1 MKKIL
6 FTLLSFVLI
15 CSAAQARKVSGT
27 VTSGEEKLSAVIVT
41 DGKNFTQT
49 KPNGKFKFEIED
61 DAQFVYIITP
71 SGYAGD
77 WSSGVPAFY
86 QTAEGKSKF
95 AFDLKKLKSD
105 GSSMYNLIAVGDPQP
120 RTDAHFEIFA
130 GKPLDELSQTAQ
142 SLEGLTIGFSLGD
155 MCWDVL
161 PLLDKWKG
169 AITRTGIPFYPVVGN
184 HDHDRDA
191 SGDLNGTAAY
201 RAKMGPENYAFWVGK
216 DMVIALDNI
225 IYDAKRKYKEGYADH
240 VLRFVKGLMAY
251 VPMSA
256 DLYIAQ
262 HSPVMGRVGNT
273 TKIIN
278 ANDLFSLVRGHKV
291 NFISGHNHVNDNFQ
305 YETNISEHNVAAI
318 CGSWWDTQHCKDG
331 TPRGFKV
338 FTKKDGKL
346 SWYFKAEGHDKDF
359 QVEIFKPGQMPMHS
373 NSVVANVWDWDPQWK
388 VEWYE
393 DGRYMGAMDRVTD
406 KSPLYTKEINAAYK
420 GKTISEYKLPATAQ
434 HYFAAT
440 PSQYA
445 KKVMVTVESRF
456 GQSWVYEID
465 MTDYVDVQAHRGGAG
480 LMPENTIEA
489 MKNCLD
495 MGVNTLEM
503 DMVMTAD
510 GKIVV
515 SHESYFH
522 HRYSIRPDGTYVQ
535 KDDPK
540 EYIYKMTYDQVAKYD
555 VGSRPT
561 DTWPDKK
568 CFPAVKPLAEDLIT
582 FVENYTKE
590 NGLSPVRY
598 NIEIKSSQADGQS
611 INWANY
617 DKLADA
623 IMRLLVKF
631 KLDDRLVVQCFDER
645 TLNYIQPKYPEIN
658 FSYLVRKNTGLDFDG
673 FMAKL
678 KFTPAW
684 LSPDHAIVDEE
695 LVRKCHEK
703 GIKIVPWTVDDPEE
717 IKRMIDL
724 KVDAIIS
731 NYPDRVLMQTRG
743 Y

>member
-27 VTSGEEKLSAVIVT
+27 VTSGEEKLSGVIVT
-41 DGKNFTQT
+41 DGTNFTQT

-71 SGYAGD
+71 SGYAAD

-86 QTAEGKSKF
+86 RTAEGVSKF
-95 AFDLKKLKSD
+95 SFDLKKLEGD
-105 GSSMYNLIAVGDPQP
+105 GSIYNLIAVGDPQP

-130 GKPLDELSQTAQ
+130 GKPLDDLAATAQ
-142 SLEGLTIGFSLGD
+142 SLEGITIGFSLGD

-201 RAKMGPENYAFWVGK
+201 RAKMGPENYAFWVGN

-240 VLRFVKGLMAY
+240 VLRFVKGLLKY
-251 VPMSA
+251 VPMSS
-256 DLYIAQ
+256 DLYVAQ
-262 HSPVMGRVGNT
+262 HSPVLGRVET
-273 TKIIN
+273 RTRIIN
-278 ANDLFSLVRGHKV
+278 ATDLISMLRGHKV
-291 NFISGHNHVNDNFQ
+291 TFISGHNHVNDHFEFEKDITEQ
-305 YETNISEHNVAAI
+305 NVAAI
-318 CGSWWDTQHCKDG
+318 CGAWWDTQHCKDG
-331 TPRGFKV
+331 TPRGYKV

-346 SWYFKAEGHDKDF
+346 SWYFKAEGRDKDF
-359 QVEIFKPGQMPMHS
+359 QVEIFKPGQMPMHP

-393 DGRYMGAMDRVTD
+393 DGQYMGTMDRVTD
-406 KSPLYTKEINAAYK
+406 LSPLYTQEINKAYE
-420 GKTISEYKLPATAQ
+420 GKTISDYKKPAPAQ

-456 GQSWVYEID
+456 GKSWVYEVD

-489 MKNCLD
+489 MKHCLD

-503 DMVMTAD
+503 DFVLSGD
-510 GKIVV
+510 GKVVV

-522 HRYSIRPDGTYVQ
+522 HRYTTRPDGSLVQ
-535 KDDPK
+535 KADPK
-540 EYIYKMTYDQVAKYD
+540 EYLYKMTYDQIAKYD
-555 VGSRPT
+555 VGVRAN
-561 DTWPDKK
+561 DTYPDKA
-568 CFPAVKPLAEDLIT
+568 CVPAVKPLAEDLIT

-631 KLDDRLVVQCFDER
+631 HLDDRLVVQCFDAR

-658 FSYLVRKNTGLDFDG
+658 FSYLISNKTDLDFDG
-673 FMAKL
+673 YMALL
-678 KFTPAW
+678 KFTPKW
-684 LSPDHAIVDEE
+684 LSPHHSLVNEE
-695 LVRKCHEK
+695 LIAKCREK
-703 GIKIVPWTVDDPEE
+703 GMKIVPWTVDKPED